1 MQTKGYEEEGKRQFT
16 VIEEYPK
23 QRKRKI
29 KKKFSVRRK
38 LFRKTKD
45 VY

>member
-29 KKKFSVRRK
+29 KKKIFSSS
-38 LFRKTKD
+38 KT
-45 VY
+45 VS